1 MTFLLLFLVSALFF
15 INPASGGL
23 GSNAVPYRPDLAS
36 IGLDLSNAAYCER
49 DDIVNWSCPPCK
61 RLQAAGI
68 VPSSTPIVIDGVVG
82 GFGVVKKWGT
92 RAVIAVLPGYG
103 ISVAFRG
110 SANITNWLEDFD
122 FFGLVPYHDACP
134 TCRVHEGFYQ
144 SWFSL
149 ARPVL
154 QAVSDLHA
162 ESPKAEILVTGHSLG
177 AAQAVLA
184 ATELYYDK
192 GLPVTQVYTYGQ
204 PRVGNRAFRQFYNN
218 GTSKRQYA
226 KPGASFRVVHWRD
239 PVPQLPFNWLGF
251 EHTSTE
257 VWYNEHSSN
266 FTVCDGSGEDPKC
279 SRSLGLDLLDASDHT
294 SYLARP
300 TGGASCIQQP

>member
-1 MTFLLLFLVSALFF
+1 MGDRSKPGMTFLLLFLVSALFF

-49 DDIVNWSCPPCK
+49 DEIVKWSCPPCK

-122 FFGLVPYHDACP
+122 FLGLVPYHDACP

-154 QAVSDLHA
+154 QAVSDMHA
-162 ESPKAEILVTGHSLG
+162 ESPKAEILVTGHSVAGNCVLCVPKPVVC
-177 AAQAVLA
+177 ALLCCAVLCCA
-184 ATELYYDK
+184 VLCCAVLCCVVLCCAGLCCAVFCSVLLYCAV
-192 GLPVTQVYTYGQ
+192 LCCAVLCCAV
-204 PRVGNRAFRQFYNN
+204 
-218 GTSKRQYA
+218 
-226 KPGASFRVVHWRD
+226 
-239 PVPQLPFNWLGF
+239 L
-251 EHTSTE
+251 
-257 VWYNEHSSN
+257 
-266 FTVCDGSGEDPKC
+266 C
-279 SRSLGLDLLDASDHT
+279 S
-294 SYLARP
+294 
-300 TGGASCIQQP
+300 

>member
-1 MTFLLLFLVSALFF
+1 MGDRSKPGMTFLLLFLVSALFF

-49 DDIVNWSCPPCK
+49 DEIVKWSCPPCK

-92 RAVIAVLPGYG
+92 RAVIAVFP
-103 ISVAFRG
+103 
-110 SANITNWLEDFD
+110 
-122 FFGLVPYHDACP
+122 GLVPYHDACP

-154 QAVSDLHA
+154 QAVSDMHA
-162 ESPKAEILVTGHSLG
+162 ESPKAEILVTGHSVAGNCVLCVPKPVVC
-177 AAQAVLA
+177 ALLCCAVLCCA
-184 ATELYYDK
+184 VLCCAVLCCVVLCCAGLCCAVFCSVLLYCAV
-192 GLPVTQVYTYGQ
+192 LCCAVLCCAVLC
-204 PRVGNRAFRQFYNN
+204 
-218 GTSKRQYA
+218 S
-226 KPGASFRVVHWRD
+226 VVLCCA
-239 PVPQLPFNWLGF
+239 VLGWA
-251 EHTSTE
+251 
-257 VWYNEHSSN
+257 VLCCA
-266 FTVCDGSGEDPKC
+266 VLCCAVLC
-279 SRSLGLDLLDASDHT
+279 SVLLCCVVLCCVVLCSA
-294 SYLARP
+294 
-300 TGGASCIQQP
+300 